1 MRHCDVLIIGGGIIG
16 CSMAYYT
23 SKYGRDVT
31 IIEKGEFVSGTSSR
45 CDGNILAIDKDPGF
59 DSQMSLVS
67 QKLVTDLSEELEHSF
82 EYRAPG
88 SILVC
93 ESDEEME
100 AAQQWV
106 NRQKK
111 AGLPFRMLDRQDIRE
126 ESPFFADDLLGGLEC
141 ATDSTVNPYLL
152 AFSLLS
158 EAQKFGAKAF
168 KQTEVKSMKIET
180 NGSFVVE
187 TTNGTFTAQQ
197 VVNAAGVW
205 APKIGQMLN
214 VNIPIEPRKGHIIVA
229 SRQQHVGC
237 RKVMEFGYLISKF
250 GGKRKVDALTEKYG
264 VALVFEPTESQNF
277 LIGSSREFVGF
288 HTRINN
294 EVIKCIA
301 NRAIRFYPKMADMMV
316 IRSYAGLRP
325 WTEDHLPIISRV
337 EHIPNYF
344 IAAGHEGDGI
354 SLAAVTGKVIEE
366 LLNEK
371 ETIIPIEPLRLSR
384 FTERVLNG

>member
-16 CSMAYYT
+16 CSIAYYT

-180 NGSFVVE
+180 NGLFVVE
-187 TTNGTFTAQQ
+187 TTNGTFTAKQ

-205 APKIGQMLN
+205 APKIGQMLDI
-214 VNIPIEPRKGHIIVA
+214 NIPIEPRKGHIIVA

-250 GGKRKVDALTEKYG
+250 GGKRKVDVLTEKYG

-301 NRAIRFYPKMADMMV
+301 NRAIHFYPKMADMMV

-371 ETIIPIEPLRLSR
+371 ETIIPIELLRLSR

>member
-16 CSMAYYT
+16 CSIAYYT

-67 QKLVTDLSEELEHSF
+67 QKLVTDLSGKLEHSF

-106 NRQKK
+106 DRQKE

-126 ESPFFADDLLGGLEC
+126 ESTFFADDLLGGLEC

-187 TTNGTFTAQQ
+187 TTNGTFTAKQ